1 MTDTDNWEGKQ
12 ERECGEHR
20 TCGYRAWCFDCSEW
34 CSETAPCI
42 RCEVPE
48 LRAELDR
55 ARPVIDAAE
64 DWADSTAFCRC
75 ENAEGA
81 PLLDAVAAY
90 DWQNEQ

>member
-1 MTDTDNWEGKQ
+1 MTDTDNLLAQAE
-12 ERECGEHR
+12 
-20 TCGYRAWCFDCSEW
+20 EW
-34 CSETAPCI
+34 IFNRLDDPSSAEDGVLISDLTA
-42 RCEVPE
+42 EVRR

-64 DWADSTAFCRC
+64 DWANSTAFCRC

-90 DWQNEQ
+90 DRETLP